1 LFGAGLRRLS
11 VGIVGYLM
19 ASKAGTEILDTDR
32 LINTD
37 IEVCRATAPLDT
49 EAAWEIESLLLKI
62 FEYGDYSFRSALR
75 GEYSKTLDCTYFLA
89 RYKEKLIGAA
99 GCLCDRKNPSI
110 SIIGPVGV
118 DVKHRGNGVGSKL
131 AESIIK
137 YLRDRG
143 CMAIYLGTS
152 SPDEVVNFYKK
163 LGFQKYKGIVMRY
176 LLCSERD
183 FEDCFKTADTKIRR
197 AVWGDFPAVCALATF
212 PADFYTF
219 DFKQNIFSC
228 KYAEPGRFLSIFP
241 EMMRAFARYG
251 GFANVLVANHKQTV
265 VGIAHINKLPS
276 KTQQHVAELDF
287 YVHDNFTDQ
296 AERLVR
302 ATLEESKDLSINK
315 VNCYCLG
322 CDYLKRNIIDKL
334 GGRQIAILSGNVFI
348 NGKYEDVLVY
358 QLGERINAKD

>member
-11 VGIVGYLM
+11 VGIVGYFM
-19 ASKAGTEILDTDR
+19 ASTAGTKILNTTR
-32 LINTD
+32 LISTD
-37 IEVCRATAPLDT
+37 IEVCQVTAPLGT
-49 EAAWEIESLLLKI
+49 EIAWEIESLLLKI

-75 GEYSKTLDCTYFLA
+75 GEYSDTLNSTFFLA
-89 RYKEKLIGAA
+89 RYTEKLIGAA

-110 SIIGPVGV
+110 SIVGPVGV
-118 DVKHRGNGVGSKL
+118 DVEHRGNGVGSKL
-131 AESIIK
+131 VESIIN

-152 SPDEVVNFYKK
+152 GPDEVVNFYEK
-163 LGFQKYKGIVMRY
+163 LGFQKYKGIVMRH
-176 LLCSERD
+176 LLCSQRD
-183 FEDCFKTADTKIRR
+183 FEEYFKTADTNIRR
-197 AVWGDFPAVCALATF
+197 AVWGDFPGISVLAVF
-212 PADFYTF
+212 PNSFYTF
-219 DFKQNIFSC
+219 DFQRYVFSS
-228 KYAEPGRFLSIFP
+228 KYAGPSRFLSIFP

-251 GFANVLVANHKQTV
+251 GFANVLVANHKRTV

-296 AERLVR
+296 AERLLR
-302 ATLEESKDLSINK
+302 ATLEESKDLSVNK

-334 GGRQIAILSGNVFI
+334 GGRQIAILPGNVFV
-348 NGKYEDVLVY
+348 NHKYEDVLVY

>member
-1 LFGAGLRRLS
+1 MFGAGLRRLS
-11 VGIVGYLM
+11 VEIVGYFM
-19 ASKAGTEILDTDR
+19 VNKAGTKILNTTR
-32 LINTD
+32 LMNTD
-37 IEVCRATAPLDT
+37 TEVYKVAAPLGA
-49 EAAWEIESLLLKI
+49 EAAWEVESLLLKI

-75 GEYSKTLDCTYFLA
+75 GEYSKTLDCTFFLA

-99 GCLCDRKNPSI
+99 GCLCALENPSI
-110 SIIGPVGV
+110 MIIGPVGV

-131 AESIIK
+131 GESIIK
-137 YLRDRG
+137 YLRTRG

-152 SPDEVVNFYKK
+152 GPNGVVNFYKK
-163 LGFQKYKGIVMRY
+163 LGFQKHKGIVMRY

-183 FEDCFKTADTKIRR
+183 FEDCFKTTETKIRR
-197 AVWGDFPAVCALATF
+197 AVWGDFPGISVLAVF
-212 PADFYTF
+212 PNSFYTF
-219 DFKQNIFSC
+219 DFQRDVFSS
-228 KYAEPGRFLSIFP
+228 KYVEPTRFLSIFP
-241 EMMRAFARYG
+241 EMMRGFARHG

-276 KTQQHVAELDF
+276 KTQQHIAELDF
-287 YVHDNFTDQ
+287 YIHDNFTGQ
-296 AERLVR
+296 AECLVR
-302 ATLEESKDLSINK
+302 TTMEESKDLSINK

-334 GGRQIAILSGNVFI
+334 GGRQIAILPGNVFI

>member
-1 LFGAGLRRLS
+1 M
-11 VGIVGYLM
+11 VNT
-19 ASKAGTEILDTDR
+19 AGTEIFDTAR
-32 LINTD
+32 LMNTD
-37 IEVCRATAPLDT
+37 TEVYEVAAPLGA

-75 GEYSKTLDCTYFLA
+75 GEYCETLDCTFFLA
-89 RYKEKLIGAA
+89 KYNGKLIGAA
-99 GCLCDRKNPSI
+99 GCLCGRRNPNI

-131 AESIIK
+131 VESMIK
-137 YLRDRG
+137 YLRARD

-152 SPDEVVNFYKK
+152 SPNEVINFYKK

-197 AVWGDFPAVCALATF
+197 AVWGDFPAICVLATF
-212 PADFYTF
+212 PAGFYTF
-219 DFKQNIFSC
+219 DFGQNIFSS
-228 KYAEPGRFLSIFP
+228 KYVEPTRFLSIFP
-241 EMMRAFARYG
+241 EMMRAFAKHG

-276 KTQQHVAELDF
+276 KTQQHIAELDF
-287 YVHDNFTDQ
+287 YIHDNFTGQ
-296 AERLVR
+296 TECLVR
-302 ATLEESKDLSINK
+302 TTMEESKNLSIEK
-315 VNCYCLG
+315 INCYCLE
-322 CDYLKRNIIDKL
+322 CDCLKRNIIDKL
-334 GGRQIAILSGNVFI
+334 GGRQIATLPGNVFV
-348 NGKYEDVLVY
+348 NHKYEDVLVY